1 MFRKNHEILS
11 RPSSFAL
18 FIGTH
23 SAGICLAQS
32 GSVPQALLKCTLI
45 VPLPNLMVV
54 LTDVSTRSPWAEKT
68 RVYWTTQSWKFTCLF
83 CFRISPLCL
92 GLNIFLGASESKESH
107 FFSYLILCIL
117 RMTGRGR

>member
-54 LTDVSTRSPWAEKT
+54 LTDVSTRSPWAEKNPC
-68 RVYWTTQSWKFTCLF
+68 VLDHPKLEIHLPVLLPNLSIMSWT
-83 CFRISPLCL
+83 
-92 GLNIFLGASESKESH
+92 EY
-107 FFSYLILCIL
+107 FSGGI
-117 RMTGRGR
+117 